1 MQKQNIKEKN
11 LFNLCTGLKFQKMRD
26 GDYAVIHGDNNE
38 SSRKLMILID
48 GIVSVETPIH
58 PQTMLA
64 KVRDMIYHIDQ
75 PADLINSLNNSQECV
90 I

>member
-1 MQKQNIKEKN
+1 
-11 LFNLCTGLKFQKMRD
+11 MRD

-58 PQTMLA
+58 PQKMLA
-64 KVRDMIYHIDQ
+64 KVRELIHQIDQ
-75 PADLINSLNNSQECV
+75 PPNLINSLNNSQECV
-90 I
+90 FEELDNGQRREVCK